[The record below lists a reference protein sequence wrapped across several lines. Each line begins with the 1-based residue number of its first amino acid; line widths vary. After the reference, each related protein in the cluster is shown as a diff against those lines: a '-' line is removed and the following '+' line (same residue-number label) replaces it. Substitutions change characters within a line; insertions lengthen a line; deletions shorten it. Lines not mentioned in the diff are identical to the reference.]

1 MRKKILFLIH
11 TLGAGGAEKSLL
23 TLIKNMDKQKYD
35 ITVMTIVDYGIY
47 TDEVKKLN
55 GIKYR
60 YMFKSF
66 FNKKIQDENNKLRH
80 VYKKIMDIIW
90 KCYKLY
96 IKYFYNERISK
107 HMIKEKYDIEVA
119 YLEGMSAKIISK
131 SFNKKSKKICW
142 IHTDISNLARASIA
156 FKNIDDEKNCY
167 SKFNKIVCVS
177 QDIKESFMKKLEI
190 FDTVTIRINPIDT
203 NDIMGLSKIKV
214 KSLAKPDN
222 PLICAVGRLSE
233 EKGFDRLLKCHKRL
247 LENGINNT
255 IWIIGEGKERK
266 NLEEYISSNN
276 LNESV
281 KLLGYKS
288 NPYKYMNMRDVFVS
302 SSYVEG
308 LSTVLCEAVVLKKP
322 IVSTLCPGVI
332 EILGDGNRAGI
343 VTENTENDLYNGLYE
358 MLTNKD
364 SYNQCKKNV
373 EKRSNLFVLSKTIRQ
388 IEKLF

>member
-203 NDIMGLSKIKV
+203 NDIMGLS
-214 KSLAKPDN
+214 
-222 PLICAVGRLSE
+222 
-233 EKGFDRLLKCHKRL
+233 
-247 LENGINNT
+247 
-255 IWIIGEGKERK
+255 
-266 NLEEYISSNN
+266 
-276 LNESV
+276 
-281 KLLGYKS
+281 
-288 NPYKYMNMRDVFVS
+288 
-302 SSYVEG
+302 
-308 LSTVLCEAVVLKKP
+308 
-322 IVSTLCPGVI
+322 
-332 EILGDGNRAGI
+332 
-343 VTENTENDLYNGLYE
+343 
-358 MLTNKD
+358 
-364 SYNQCKKNV
+364 
-373 EKRSNLFVLSKTIRQ
+373 
-388 IEKLF
+388 

>member
-1 MRKKILFLIH
+1 MTTTKRIEKNIEKK
-11 TLGAGGAEKSLL
+11 K
-23 TLIKNMDKQKYD
+23 
-35 ITVMTIVDYGIY
+35 
-47 TDEVKKLN
+47 
-55 GIKYR
+55 
-60 YMFKSF
+60 
-66 FNKKIQDENNKLRH
+66 
-80 VYKKIMDIIW
+80 W
-90 KCYKLY
+90 KCYNMNKDYDFKIDTTKTLEEQNLSKEAKA
-96 IKYFYNERISK
+96 IIANIFKKYWATDYQKERIEA
-107 HMIKEKYDIEVA
+107 KEKYDIEVA
-119 YLEGMSAKIISK
+119 YLEVMSAKIISK

-255 IWIIGEGKERK
+255 IWIIWEGKERK

-288 NPYKYMNMRDVFVS
+288 NPYKYMNMCDVFVS

-308 LSTVLCEAVVLKKP
+308 LSTVLCEAVV
-322 IVSTLCPGVI
+322 
-332 EILGDGNRAGI
+332 
-343 VTENTENDLYNGLYE
+343 
-358 MLTNKD
+358 
-364 SYNQCKKNV
+364 
-373 EKRSNLFVLSKTIRQ
+373 
-388 IEKLF
+388 